1 MKLTLLE
8 IVQDIMNDMDGDNVN
23 SINDTIESQQVAQ
36 IVKTTYLE
44 MLANRNW
51 PHMHTAFNC
60 SSLSD
65 LDYPTCLRIPDN
77 IKEVKWIRYNKRTS
91 TDTKDKYEE
100 ITYLQPEDFFDHC
113 SHRDSSA
120 SNMQIVKLNGVRINI
135 RNDQAPQYWTSF
147 DDSVLIMDSWDSAV
161 DSVLQESKNSCW
173 GVRNPDWAGLDS
185 SIPELPAEAFPAL
198 VEEAKSTAFYVLRQ
212 VANEKAEQKATR
224 QNRWLSRKAWR
235 AKGGIRLPNY
245 GRKKA
250 YSGYEKNPLLDKG

>member
-23 SINDTIESQQVAQ
+23 SVNDTIESQQVAQ

-51 PHMHTAFNC
+51 PHMHTPFNC
-60 SSLSD
+60 DSLADPNQPS
-65 LDYPTCLRIPDN
+65 CLRIPDN
-77 IKEVKWIRYNKRTS
+77 IKEVKWIRYNKRSS

-100 ITYLQPEDFFDHC
+100 VKYLQPEDFFEYC
-113 SHRDSSA
+113 AHRDSSA
-120 SNMQIVKLNGVRINI
+120 SNVQKINFSGIRLNI

-147 DDSVLIMDSWDSAV
+147 DDTILVMDSWDSTV
-161 DSVLQESKNSCW
+161 DSVLQQSKNSCW
-173 GVRNPDWAGLDS
+173 GVKNPEWTGLDS
-185 SIPELPAEAFPAL
+185 SIPDLPAEAFPAL
-198 VEEAKSTAFYVLRQ
+198 VEEAKSTAFYTLRQ
-212 VANEKAEQKATR
+212 VSNEKAEQKATR
-224 QNRWLSRKAWR
+224 QQRWLSRKAWR

-245 GRKKA
+245 GRRKA

>member
-60 SSLSD
+60 SSFADINL
-65 LDYPTCLRIPDN
+65 PTCLSIPEN
-77 IKEVKWIRYNKRTS
+77 IKEVKWIRYNKRTA
-91 TDTKDKYEE
+91 TDTKDKNEE
-100 ITYLQPEDFFDHC
+100 VTYLQPEDFFDYC
-113 SHRDSSA
+113 SNRNSSA
-120 SNMQIVKLNGVRINI
+120 SNVQVITLNSIKLNI
-135 RNDQAPQYWTSF
+135 RKDHAPQYWTSF
-147 DDSVLIMDSWDSAV
+147 DDSTLVMDSFDSAV
-161 DSVLQESKNSCW
+161 DSVLQTGKTSCW
-173 GVRNPDWAGLDS
+173 GVKNPDWSGLDTS
-185 SIPELPAEAFPAL
+185 VPDLPAEAFPAL
-198 VEEAKSTAFYVLRQ
+198 VAEAKSTAFYTLRQ
-212 VANEKAEQKATR
+212 AANEKAEQKATR
-224 QNRWLSRKAWR
+224 QSRWLSRKAWR